1 MRRMDQTFFV
11 TAITRQRQAL
21 FRESAAAA
29 LLTEILLQFRAQEKY
44 LLHEFVV
51 MPDHFH
57 ALLTPAPE
65 LSLERAVQLIQGGF
79 SFRLRAS
86 WPVWEPG
93 FLDQRIRDAADFA
106 RHQEYVWMNP
116 VRAGLARRAEEFAH
130 SSASGRFVLDPGP
143 GLKPLFDDRWTP
155 A

>member
-1 MRRMDQTFFV
+1 MRRMDRTFFV
-11 TAITRQRQAL
+11 TSNTRQRQAL
-21 FRESAAAA
+21 FRENAAAA
-29 LLTEILLQFRAQEKY
+29 LLTGILLQFRAQQKY
-44 LLHEFVV
+44 LLHDFVV

-65 LSLERAVQLIQGGF
+65 LPLERAMQLIQGGF

-86 WPVWEPG
+86 WPVWEPS
-93 FLDQRIRDAADFA
+93 FLDHPIRDAADFA
-106 RHQEYVWMNP
+106 RYQEYMWMNP

-130 SSASGRFVLDPGP
+130 SSAGGRFQLDPA
-143 GLKPLFDDRWTP
+143 PLSEVVIAALRTS